1 MPWIWERSNWPQ
13 LTWRQGEVAAHLAKV
28 QFAQMRFAERMES
41 LGFRMREEA
50 TLDAL
55 TLDVVKSSEIE
66 GERLDLHSARS
77 SIARRLGI
85 DIDDPVPV
93 DRNVE
98 GIAEITV
105 DAVRKADKSLTA
117 ERLFGWHRELFPDG
131 RSGSETIRTGDWR
144 DDHLGP
150 MQVVSGRTEQKV
162 HYVAPPADRVA
173 AEMQAFLDW
182 FNAPDH
188 IDPTLKAAMAHLWFV
203 IIHPFD
209 DGNGRIGRAVSD
221 LLLTRSEHGR
231 GRFYSMSAQIM
242 AERKSY
248 YEILETVGRGGVD
261 VTRWMTWFLS
271 CLGRAVAGA
280 DGIMSAVLR
289 KDRFWKGHA
298 GKALNKRQIKVIDR
312 LLDGFDGKLTTVK
325 WTKLAKCSRNT
336 ASSDINGLIRAGILR
351 RSEAGGRSAHYELVL
366 PTGASFGASFGAAS
380 VSMPG

>member
-1 MPWIWERSNWPQ
+1 MPWIWERPNWPQ
-13 LTWRQGEVAAHLAKV
+13 LTWRQGEVAPLLVEV

-41 LGFRMREEA
+41 LGFRMRDEA
-50 TLDAL
+50 TVDTL

-66 GERLDLHSARS
+66 GERLDHRSVRS

-93 DRNVE
+93 DRSVE

-105 DAVRKADKSLTA
+105 DAVQNADAELTV
-117 ERLFGWHRELFPDG
+117 ERLFGWHRALFPDG

-144 DDHLGP
+144 DDSLGP
-150 MQVVSGRTEQKV
+150 MQVVSGIAYENV
-162 HYVAPPADRVA
+162 HYAAPPAERVA

-188 IDPTLKAAMAHLWFV
+188 IDPTLKAALAHLRFV
-203 IIHPFD
+203 TIHPFD

-242 AERKSY
+242 AERKRY
-248 YEILETVGRGGVD
+248 YEILESVGRGDVD
-261 VTRWMTWFLS
+261 VTQWMTWFLS

-280 DGIMSAVLR
+280 GEMLSSTLM
-289 KDRFWKGHA
+289 KDRFWKAHA

-312 LLDGFDGKLTTVK
+312 LLDGFEGKLTTVK
-325 WTKLAKCSRNT
+325 WIKLAKCSPNT
-336 ASSDINGLIRAGILR
+336 ASRDIDGLIRAGVLR

-366 PTGASFGASFGAAS
+366 PTGASFGAAS
-380 VSMPG
+380 VSGPG

>member
-13 LTWRQGEVAAHLAKV
+13 LTWRQGEVAPLLVEV

-50 TLDAL
+50 GLDAL

-66 GERLDLHSARS
+66 GERLDHRSVRS

-93 DRNVE
+93 DRSVE

-105 DAVRKADKSLTA
+105 DAAQNADAELTV
-117 ERLFGWHRELFPDG
+117 ERLFGWHRALFPDG

-144 DDHLGP
+144 DDSLGP
-150 MQVVSGRTEQKV
+150 MQVVSGIAYENV
-162 HYVAPPADRVA
+162 HYVAPPAERVA
-173 AEMQAFLDW
+173 AEMQTFLDW

-188 IDPTLKAAMAHLWFV
+188 IEPTLKAALAHLWFV
-203 IIHPFD
+203 VIHPFD

-242 AERKSY
+242 AERKRY
-248 YEILETVGRGGVD
+248 YEILESTQRDDVD
-261 VTRWMTWFLS
+261 VTPWMTWFLS

-280 DGIMSAVLR
+280 EENLSSTLM
-289 KDRFWKGHA
+289 KDRFWKAHA

-312 LLDGFDGKLTTVK
+312 LLDGFEGKLTTVK
-325 WTKLAKCSRNT
+325 WTKLAKCSPNT
-336 ASSDINGLIRAGILR
+336 ASRDIDGLIRAGILR

-366 PTGASFGASFGAAS
+366 PTGASFGAAS
-380 VSMPG
+380 VSGPG

>member
-1 MPWIWERSNWPQ
+1 MTWIWERPNWPQ
-13 LTWRQGEVAAHLAKV
+13 LTWRQGEVAPLLVEV

-41 LGFRMREEA
+41 LGFRMRDEA
-50 TLDAL
+50 TVDTL

-66 GERLDLHSARS
+66 GERLDHRSVRS

-93 DRNVE
+93 DRSVE

-105 DAVRKADKSLTA
+105 DAVQNADAELTV
-117 ERLFGWHRELFPDG
+117 ERLFGWHRALFPDG

-144 DDHLGP
+144 DDSLGP
-150 MQVVSGRTEQKV
+150 MQVVSGIAYENV
-162 HYVAPPADRVA
+162 HYAAPPAERVA

-188 IDPTLKAAMAHLWFV
+188 IDPTLKAALAHLRFV
-203 IIHPFD
+203 TIHPFD

-231 GRFYSMSAQIM
+231 GRFHSMSAQIM
-242 AERKSY
+242 AERKRY
-248 YEILETVGRGGVD
+248 YEILESVGRGDVD
-261 VTRWMTWFLS
+261 VTQWMTWFLS

-280 DGIMSAVLR
+280 GEMLSSTLM
-289 KDRFWKGHA
+289 KDRFWKAHA

-312 LLDGFDGKLTTVK
+312 LLDGFEGKLTTVK
-325 WTKLAKCSRNT
+325 WIKLAKCSPNT
-336 ASSDINGLIRAGILR
+336 ANRDIDGLIRAGVLR

-366 PTGASFGASFGAAS
+366 PTGASFGAAS
-380 VSMPG
+380 VSGPG

>member
-13 LTWRQGEVAAHLAKV
+13 LTWRQGEVSTLLFEV
-28 QFAQMRFAERMES
+28 QSAQMRFAGRMKV
-41 LGFRMREEA
+41 LGFRMRDEA
-50 TLDAL
+50 ALDAL

-66 GERLDLHSARS
+66 GERLDLRSARS

-85 DIDDPVPV
+85 EIDDPAPI
-93 DRNVE
+93 DRSVE

-105 DAVRKADKSLTA
+105 DAVQKADKSLTA
-117 ERLFGWHRELFPDG
+117 ERLFGWHRALFPDG

-150 MQVVSGRTEQKV
+150 MQVVSGIAYQNV

-182 FNAPDH
+182 FNAPSQ
-188 IDPTLKAAMAHLWFV
+188 IDPTLKAALAHLWFV
-203 IIHPFD
+203 TIHPFD

-231 GRFYSMSAQIM
+231 KRFYSMSAQIM

-248 YEILETVGRGGVD
+248 YEILESTQRDDVD
-261 VTRWMTWFLS
+261 VTQWMTWYLS

-280 DGIMSAVLR
+280 DSIVSAALSR
-289 KDRFWKGHA
+289 DRFWKAHA

-312 LLDGFDGKLTTVK
+312 LLDGFEGKLTTLK

-336 ASSDINGLIRAGILR
+336 ASGDINGLIRAGILR
-351 RSEAGGRSAHYELVL
+351 RSEAGGRSAHYELAL
-366 PTGASFGASFGAAS
+366 PTEAPFGAAS
-380 VSMPG
+380 VPPPG

>member
-13 LTWRQGEVAAHLAKV
+13 LTWREREVAAHLVEV

-41 LGFRMREEA
+41 LGFRMRDEA
-50 TLDAL
+50 ALDAL
-55 TLDVVKSSEIE
+55 ALDVVKSSEIE

-85 DIDDPVPV
+85 EIDDPAPI
-93 DRNVE
+93 DRSVE

-117 ERLFGWHRELFPDG
+117 ERLFGWHQALFPDG

-150 MQVVSGRTEQKV
+150 MQVVSGIACQNV
-162 HYVAPPADRVA
+162 HYVAPPAARVA

-182 FNAPDH
+182 FNAPNH
-188 IDPTLKAAMAHLWFV
+188 IDPTLKAALAHLWFV
-203 IIHPFD
+203 TIHPFD

-248 YEILETVGRGGVD
+248 YEILEAVGRGGVD
-261 VTRWMTWFLS
+261 VTQWMTWYLS

-280 DGIMSAVLR
+280 DGIAPAVLR
-289 KDRFWKGHA
+289 KDRFWKAHA

-312 LLDGFDGKLTTVK
+312 LLDGFEGKLTTLK
-325 WTKLAKCSRNT
+325 WTKLAKCAPNT
-336 ASSDINGLIRAGILR
+336 ASSDIDGLIRAGILR

-366 PTGASFGASFGAAS
+366 PTGASFGAAS
-380 VSMPG
+380 VSTPG

>member
-13 LTWRQGEVAAHLAKV
+13 LTWRQGEVASLLVEV

-50 TLDAL
+50 TVDAL

-66 GERLDLHSARS
+66 GERLDHRSVRS

-105 DAVRKADKSLTA
+105 DAVQNADAELTV
-117 ERLFGWHRELFPDG
+117 ERLFGWHRALFPDG

-150 MQVVSGRTEQKV
+150 MQVVSGIAYENV
-162 HYVAPPADRVA
+162 HYVAPPAERVA

-188 IDPTLKAAMAHLWFV
+188 IDPMLRAALAHLWFV
-203 IIHPFD
+203 TIHPFD

-248 YEILETVGRGGVD
+248 YEILESIGRGDVD
-261 VTRWMTWFLS
+261 VTQWMTWFLS

-280 DGIMSAVLR
+280 DGIVSAVLT
-289 KDRFWKGHA
+289 KDRFWKAHA
-298 GKALNKRQIKVIDR
+298 GKALNKRQIKVINR
-312 LLDGFDGKLTTVK
+312 LLDGFVGKLTMVK
-325 WTKLAKCSRNT
+325 WTKLAKCSPNT
-336 ASSDINGLIRAGILR
+336 ASRDIDGLIRAGILR

-366 PTGASFGASFGAAS
+366 PTGASFGAAS
-380 VSMPG
+380 VSGPG